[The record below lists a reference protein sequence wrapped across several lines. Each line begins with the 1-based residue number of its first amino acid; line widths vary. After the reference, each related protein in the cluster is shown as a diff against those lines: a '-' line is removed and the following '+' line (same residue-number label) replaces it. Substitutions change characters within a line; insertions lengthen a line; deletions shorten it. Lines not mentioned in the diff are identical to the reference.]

1 MAEYTARYNENYVNK
16 TVKEYIADLHLE
28 RFATKDDINRLD
40 HKIDMVEQRLDAKIN
55 GVEHRLDA
63 KINAVEQKLH
73 KHTMFLLFTIIIT
86 TLVPDSVKHSIW
98 TLLHL

>member
-16 TVKEYIADLHLE
+16 TVKEYITDLHLE

-40 HKIDMVEQRLDAKIN
+40 HKIDMVEQ
-55 GVEHRLDA
+55 RLDA